1 MVPEMG
7 NAKIHKPIM
16 HPEQKLF
23 MLNTQGRIADI
34 DGDAANL
41 ATGGEKPEH
50 QP

>member
-23 MLNTQGRIADI
+23 MLNTQGRIAYI

-50 QP
+50 QL